1 MPHIH
6 VLLAAPL
13 RTGDMAQ
20 PGAGQHKG
28 RIVVRESP
36 YHTSAAADLPVEPFN
51 DIVGADVHPAF
62 IGKITAGQWPELLPG

>member
-20 PGAGQHKG
+20 PGTDQHEG
-28 RIVVRESP
+28 GVAIRERAHHP
-36 YHTSAAADLPVEPFN
+36 SAAADLPVEPRN

>member
-1 MPHIH
+1 MLHAQ

-13 RTGDMAQ
+13 GANHMAK
-20 PGAGQHKG
+20 PGAGQHNG
-28 RIVVRESP
+28 RIAVRESP